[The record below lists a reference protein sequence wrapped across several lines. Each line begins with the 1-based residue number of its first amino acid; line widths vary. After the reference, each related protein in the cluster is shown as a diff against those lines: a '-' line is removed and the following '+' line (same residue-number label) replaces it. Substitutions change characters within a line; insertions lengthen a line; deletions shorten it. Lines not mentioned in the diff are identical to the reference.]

1 MISPGGTM
9 TALLGAATHK
19 GDGYNRYGCGVSTN
33 EEKVSIHS
41 DDISNE
47 GTNSAVG
54 TPFFP
59 ATPFAS
65 RTHDTSWRFAAPTAF
80 VD

>member
-1 MISPGGTM
+1 M

-19 GDGYNRYGCGVSTN
+19 GDGYNRYGRGVSTN
-33 EEKVSIHS
+33 KEEVNSNP
-41 DDISNE
+41 DDISNG
-47 GTNSAVG
+47 GTDSAAG

-65 RTHDTSWRFAAPTAF
+65 RTHNTSWRCAAPTAF